1 MTESVEALPNNG
13 VWYVEIESYG
23 SNGPTISTPQ
33 EKKSQL
39 TKKRAN
45 FGTFLSKCVLCGL
58 LVNYAGNSI
67 SGNNNGS
74 IKSDEFNS
82 LD

>member
-39 TKKRAN
+39 TKK
-45 FGTFLSKCVLCGL
+45 
-58 LVNYAGNSI
+58 
-67 SGNNNGS
+67 
-74 IKSDEFNS
+74 KS
-82 LD
+82 